1 MIPDVGVLSHL
12 ACYFLPSALE
22 FVPSL
27 VIFLSQFYCDCRSI
41 TFVTWTILIY
51 FGVSIHPFPLPH
63 SNMLRYHYLLLKL
76 ENIQILTANSV
87 GVAVSL
93 SESVNGNMNCYKP

>member
-63 SNMLRYHYLLLKL
+63 SNML